1 MSPDTTEL
9 WQEGALI
16 HSEFLIRDGEF
27 NLEAMEEY
35 LSGACHLFGA
45 KPFLFEN
52 ADQGSFEPSAP
63 GRFPGVSS
71 ALRVSVFGDQIFCD
85 APDKSPFPASRQH

>member
-27 NLEAMEEY
+27 NLKAIEEY
-35 LSGACHLFGA
+35 LSGACRLLCA
-45 KPFLFEN
+45 KTLPFEI
-52 ADQGSFEPSAP
+52 ADQGLLTRSAP
-63 GRFPGVSS
+63 GRFPGVSP
-71 ALRVSVFGDQIFCD
+71 ALRVSVFGIRSSARDLTHVF
-85 APDKSPFPASRQH
+85 FPASR